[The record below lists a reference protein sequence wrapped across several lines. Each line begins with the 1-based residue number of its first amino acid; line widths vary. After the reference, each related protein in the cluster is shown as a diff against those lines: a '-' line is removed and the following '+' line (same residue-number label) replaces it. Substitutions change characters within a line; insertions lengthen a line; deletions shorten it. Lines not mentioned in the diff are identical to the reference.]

1 MSEDK
6 RQDKRLGDLLVEFG
20 LVDKKDIGEALKI
33 ASEIGMPLGR
43 VMIMSGFLT
52 EEQLQSAVQLQS
64 MLKDRMLEMPVATKA
79 CELMVKQGLT
89 LKDALDKAGWA
100 KDAKEAEVKATK
112 LGDLLLASQFVTKEQ
127 LEEAL
132 SRSFSTGLPFG
143 RLLVL
148 SGSLPEQLLESALNA
163 QILIRDQRIT
173 RDQAIDG
180 LRAAK
185 TRQIAVEVPL
195 MDKGLYRLPSHK
207 TIRLG
212 ELLVLASLISEA
224 DLMYAVEMGLVNQK
238 PIGKVLIELG
248 LITEEILAESLKVQ
262 EAVSHGQL
270 SPLAGAQVLRDL
282 KSGLLPPKPTP
293 PPDFMPPPPPP
304 KRVEP
309 EYTLGQ
315 FLKLAGVI
323 SDQDIEKA
331 VEISIQNSQILGRML
346 LLSGIVEESTLQAA
360 LRCLVLLKEQSIKT
374 EQAFIAFNYSQ
385 RSRLTID
392 ESMSELGWMKN

>member
-1 MSEDK
+1 MTEDK
-6 RQDKRLGDLLVEFG
+6 RQDKRLGDLLIEFG

-52 EEQLQSAVQLQS
+52 EDQLQSAVQLQS
-64 MLKDRMLEMPVATKA
+64 MLKDRMIEMPVATKA
-79 CELMVKQGLT
+79 CELMVKKGLT
-89 LKDALDKAGWA
+89 LKDALDQAGWS
-100 KDAKEAEVKATK
+100 KDSKEAEVKATK
-112 LGDLLLASQFVTKEQ
+112 LGDLLLASQFVSKEQ
-127 LEEAL
+127 LDEAL

-173 RDQAIDG
+173 REQAIDG

-248 LITEEILAESLKVQ
+248 LITQEMLNVALKVQ
-262 EAVSHGQL
+262 EGVGRGEL
-270 SPLAGAQVLRDL
+270 SPLAGAQSLREM
-282 KSGLLPPKPTP
+282 KSGLVPMKPTP

-304 KRVEP
+304 RQPAP

-331 VEISIQNSQILGRML
+331 VELSIQNSQILGRML
-346 LLSGIVEESTLQAA
+346 LLAGIVEESTLQAA
-360 LRCLVLLKEQSIKT
+360 LRCLALLKEHQIKT

-392 ESMSELGWMKN
+392 ESMSELGWIKH